1 MKSGV
6 DEVMRHTY
14 QKAVAAI
21 IGSAV
26 SFTSVLE
33 VSAKTYTV
41 KSGDTLSGIGLKYG
55 LSLEKLKKMNRLTSD
70 HIYVGQKLTV
80 QAAKTTTK
88 KKTKKKKTTTVKAT
102 TKTYTVKS
110 GDSLSV
116 IASRYGTTY
125 TYLQTLNNLKSPA
138 IYVGQKLK
146 VPATIAKM
154 TEKKTEKKTT
164 TVKTTTK
171 TYTVK
176 SGDSLSL
183 IASRYNMSL
192 ATLQKL
198 NNFKDDKIFVGQ
210 KLKVTGTASKTVT
223 PATQKTTAVSKQTSI
238 GNQIK
243 KIATSYVGIKYTWAG
258 ASPSTGFDCSGLVYY
273 VYNQVGIYKGRLK
286 ASGFHS
292 ISTRV
297 QTPSVGDL
305 VFFKNTIPSNPGIS
319 HVGFYIGNNQMVS
332 ASGKKVQITSL
343 SDSYWHSHFDSF
355 RKIN

>member
-1 MKSGV
+1 
-6 DEVMRHTY
+6 MRHTY
-14 QKAVAAI
+14 KKAVAAI

-55 LSLEKLKKMNRLTSD
+55 LSLEKLKKMNQLTSD

-88 KKTKKKKTTTVKAT
+88 KKMTKKKTKTVKTT

-116 IASRYGTTY
+116 IASLYGTTY

-138 IYVGQKLK
+138 IYVGQKLT
-146 VPATIAKM
+146 VPATTAKM
-154 TEKKTEKKTT
+154 TEKKTEKKTTTVKTT

-176 SGDSLSL
+176 SGDSLSV

-198 NNFKDDKIFVGQ
+198 NKFKDDKIFVGQ

-223 PATQKTTAVSKQTSI
+223 PATQKTTTVSKQTSV

-273 VYNQVGIYKGRLK
+273 VYNQVGIYKGRLT
-286 ASGFHS
+286 AAGFYN